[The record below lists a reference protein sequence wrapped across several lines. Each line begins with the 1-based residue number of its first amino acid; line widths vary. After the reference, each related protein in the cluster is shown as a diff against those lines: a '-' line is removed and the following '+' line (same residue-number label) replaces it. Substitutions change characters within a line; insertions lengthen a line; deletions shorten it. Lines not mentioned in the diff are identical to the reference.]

1 MQFVIISPAAA
12 YHLGFVIGPCLN
24 ATGRLDT
31 AARALE
37 LLQSRSKAEAMSAA
51 RELKELNDSRKNLT
65 QRGVEQAEA
74 MIAQGHMEE
83 DKVMVIYLPQVH
95 ESLAGIIA
103 GRVREHYNHPV
114 FLLTRGEDG
123 VKGSGRSVEGYH
135 MYQAMTEVKQY
146 FTKFGGH
153 AMAAGLSMREEDVE
167 ELRRELNARCRLGPE
182 DFVPKVL
189 IDVPMPMDYGDE
201 SLADQLE
208 LLEPFG
214 VGNPKPLFAQKD
226 LLFLSGCKMGANKNC
241 ARYRVRTSG
250 GKADCFFRR
259 SGGIWQLSGRKIRF
273 RKSGDAV

>member
-1 MQFVIISPAAA
+1 MEFAALATVCDVMELKDENRIVVKEGLERLRNTENAGLRALIEVNGIVPERLGA
-12 YHLGFVIGPCLN
+12 YHLGFIIGPCLN

-123 VKGSGRSVEGYH
+123 VKGSGRSV
-135 MYQAMTEVKQY
+135 
-146 FTKFGGH
+146 
-153 AMAAGLSMREEDVE
+153 
-167 ELRRELNARCRLGPE
+167 
-182 DFVPKVL
+182 
-189 IDVPMPMDYGDE
+189 
-201 SLADQLE
+201 
-208 LLEPFG
+208 
-214 VGNPKPLFAQKD
+214 
-226 LLFLSGCKMGANKNC
+226 
-241 ARYRVRTSG
+241 
-250 GKADCFFRR
+250 
-259 SGGIWQLSGRKIRF
+259 
-273 RKSGDAV
+273 